1 MKTKIEK
8 TIEGYENAD
17 QEQISE
23 LVSYYNTSAYA
34 KTNEITELAEQLI
47 EEGDE
52 LEEVEQEILNDI
64 EVSLEGYEY
73 IECENQGSY
82 RRHIWHK
89 IEE

>member
-1 MKTKIEK
+1 MKTTTEK
-8 TIEGYENAD
+8 
-17 QEQISE
+17 QISE
-23 LVSYYNTSAYA
+23 LVSYYNNSAYA
-34 KTNEITELAEQLI
+34 QTNEITELAQQLM

-52 LEEVEQEILNDI
+52 LEEVEQEILSYI
-64 EVSLEGYEY
+64 EVSLVGYEY

>member
-1 MKTKIEK
+1 MKTGTEK
-8 TIEGYENAD
+8 
-17 QEQISE
+17 QISE
-23 LVSYYNTSAYA
+23 LVSHYNTSAYA
-34 KTNEITELAEQLI
+34 QTDEITELAEKLI

>member
-1 MKTKIEK
+1 MKTATEK
-8 TIEGYENAD
+8 
-17 QEQISE
+17 QISE
-23 LVSYYNTSAYA
+23 LVSYYKTSAYA
-34 KTNEITELAEQLI
+34 QTNEITELAKELI
-47 EEGDE
+47 EEGEE

-64 EVSLEGYEY
+64 KVSLEDYEY

>member
-1 MKTKIEK
+1 MKTA
-8 TIEGYENAD
+8 T

-34 KTNEITELAEQLI
+34 QTNEIAELAEQLI

-52 LEEVEQEILNDI
+52 LQEVEQEILNDI

-73 IECENQGSY
+73 IECEDQGPY

>member
-1 MKTKIEK
+1 MKPAT
-8 TIEGYENAD
+8 

-23 LVSYYNTSAYA
+23 LVSYYNNSAYA
-34 KTNEITELAEQLI
+34 KTNEISELAEQLI
-47 EEGDE
+47 EEDDF

-73 IECENQGSY
+73 IECENQASY

-89 IEE
+89 IE

>member
-1 MKTKIEK
+1 METATEK
-8 TIEGYENAD
+8 
-17 QEQISE
+17 QISE

-34 KTNEITELAEQLI
+34 QTDEITELAEQLI

>member
-1 MKTKIEK
+1 METATQK
-8 TIEGYENAD
+8 
-17 QEQISE
+17 QISE
-23 LVSYYNTSAYA
+23 LVSYYNNSAYA
-34 KTNEITELAEQLI
+34 STTEITALAEQLI

-64 EVSLEGYEY
+64 EVSLEDYEY